1 MAPADQGGRWPGAAL
16 SPVPGSHG
24 HAALRWSWPAMHSN
38 QAVSETQRGRPV
50 RARLLSVTA
59 VAIAVATAA
68 PAAADPSTSHTP
80 GLGVRVVGTVAVD
93 TSHAGVIVAV
103 PGSAGPLNGRPKAI
117 RVDRLAASAL
127 RIGVVV
133 DARPGDELQGAQ
145 NAVAD
150 LMIGLPNGA
159 EAAVVGTR
167 PARLVQP
174 LTGDAGSVVRAL
186 AGATFSGRRD
196 DASALALAVREV
208 LRGPPGRRAVVLIT
222 TDPIPAALAS
232 AVSGQLRAA
241 DASLYVAAVPQLTPS
256 FARLASASGGWAV
269 TASSARLLMPAADA
283 IGADLTHQY
292 RLAYATAY
300 PALTATRLRVAVAEA
315 GTTATAEA
323 SVRVPPS
330 DDSSA
335 PRVQGSAGA
344 RSGHDGVSV
353 AWLIAAVLL
362 FGLAGV
368 AIFDIRR
375 ARREPGRET

>member
-1 MAPADQGGRWPGAAL
+1 
-16 SPVPGSHG
+16 
-24 HAALRWSWPAMHSN
+24 MHSN
-38 QAVSETQRGRPV
+38 QAVPKTQRGRPV
-50 RARLLSVTA
+50 RGRLLSVTA

-68 PAAADPSTSHTP
+68 PAAANPSTSHTP

-103 PGSAGPLNGRPKAI
+103 PGSAGPLNARAFRLWENGRPKAV
-117 RVDRLAASAL
+117 RVDLLPASAL
-127 RIGVVV
+127 RIGVIV
-133 DARPGDELQGAQ
+133 DARPGDQLQGAQ

-159 EAAVVGTR
+159 EATVVGTR

-186 AGATFSGRRD
+186 AGATFSGPRD
-196 DASALALAVREV
+196 DASALTLAVREV
-208 LRGPPGRRAVVLIT
+208 AQGPPGRRAVVLIT

-241 DASLYVAAVPQLTPS
+241 DASLYVAAVPQLAPS

-269 TASSARLLMPAADA
+269 TASSARSLMPAADA
-283 IGADLTHQY
+283 IGADLAHQY
-292 RLAYATAY
+292 RLVYATTY
-300 PALTATRLRVAVAEA
+300 PALTETRLRVAVAEA

-323 SVRVPPS
+323 TVRVPASYDP
-330 DDSSA
+330 SA
-335 PRVQGSAGA
+335 PQAQPLAGA
-344 RSGHDGVSV
+344 RRSGHAGVSV

-362 FGLAGV
+362 AGLAGA

-375 ARREPGRET
+375 VRREPGRS

>member
-1 MAPADQGGRWPGAAL
+1 
-16 SPVPGSHG
+16 
-24 HAALRWSWPAMHSN
+24 MHSN
-38 QAVSETQRGRPV
+38 QAVSETLPGRPA
-50 RARLLSVTA
+50 RGRLLSVTA
-59 VAIAVATAA
+59 VAFAMAATAA
-68 PAAADPSTSHTP
+68 AAGPSTSHTP
-80 GLGVRVVGTVAVD
+80 GLGVRVVGTIAVD
-93 TSHAGVIVAV
+93 TSQVGVIVAV
-103 PGSAGPLNGRPKAI
+103 PGSGEPLNAQAFRLWENGRPKAV
-117 RVDRLAASAL
+117 RVDPLPASAL

-150 LMIGLPNGA
+150 LVIGLPNGA

-167 PARLVQP
+167 HARLIQP

-186 AGATFSGRRD
+186 AGATFSGPRD
-196 DASALALAVREV
+196 DASALTLAVRQV
-208 LRGPPGRRAVVLIT
+208 VRGPPGRRAVVLIT

-241 DASLYVAAVPQLTPS
+241 DASLYVAAVPELAPS

-269 TASSARLLMPAADA
+269 TASSARSLMPAVDA
-283 IGADLTHQY
+283 IGADLVHQY

-300 PALTATRLRVAVAEA
+300 PALTATRLRVAVADA

-323 SVRVPPS
+323 TVRVPAS
-330 DDSSA
+330 YQGST
-335 PRVQGSAGA
+335 PRAQASAGA
-344 RSGHDGVSV
+344 RRSGHAGVSM

-362 FGLAGV
+362 LGLGGV

-375 ARREPGRET
+375 VRRKPGRS